1 MMVRTIGASGTHL
14 RMENLVGRGFL
25 LNRTEKFLLAEIFK
39 FKALKENGV
48 WYIDGEPIEDTVK
61 VIDALFERKQVTFI
75 ANP

>member
-1 MMVRTIGASGTHL
+1 
-14 RMENLVGRGFL
+14 MENLVERGFL
-25 LNRTEKFLLAEIFK
+25 LNRTEKFLLAEILK

>member
-1 MMVRTIGASGTHL
+1 
-14 RMENLVGRGFL
+14 MENLVGRGFL